1 MNPLEVLQLVTEKL
15 ERLDLPYM
23 VAGSFASTIYGEPRY
38 TQDADIVVQLT
49 CLSIDGVTKA
59 FSSDF
64 YIDRGQVERAIQSCS
79 SFNIIHLDSAF
90 KVDLFTVGRGGFEE
104 QALNRRGRKTLD
116 SESQYAPFV
125 QTPEDTV
132 LAKLLWFQQGGR
144 VSDQQWRD
152 VLGILKV
159 QEGMLDITFLQ
170 KWAGE
175 LRVADLLEEAFRDAG
190 ASSAR

>member
-1 MNPLEVLQLVTEKL
+1 MNPLDVLQLVTETL
-15 ERLDLPYM
+15 ERLGLAYM
-23 VAGSFASTIYGEPRY
+23 VAGSIASTIYGEPRY
-38 TQDADIVVQLT
+38 TQDADVVVQLSR
-49 CLSIDGVTKA
+49 LSIDEVTKA
-59 FSSDF
+59 FSRDF
-64 YIDRGQVERAIQSCS
+64 YIDRGQVERAVEAVS

-90 KVDLFTVGRGGFEE
+90 KVDLFTVGLGGFEE

-116 SESQYAPFV
+116 SKSQYAPFV

-132 LAKLLWFQQGGR
+132 LAKLRWFQQGGR

-159 QEGMLDITFLQ
+159 QEGMLDIAYLR

-175 LRVADLLEEAFRDAG
+175 LRVADLLEEAFRDARP
-190 ASSAR
+190 SSAG